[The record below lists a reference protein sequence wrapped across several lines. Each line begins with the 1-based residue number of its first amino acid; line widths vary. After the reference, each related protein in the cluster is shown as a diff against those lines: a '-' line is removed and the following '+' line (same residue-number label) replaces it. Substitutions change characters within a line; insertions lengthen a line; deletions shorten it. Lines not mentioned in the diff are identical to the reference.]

1 MVFSVLVLL
10 AAPRPGPSDE
20 TIGRTLSDI
29 VPGGE
34 LDRFNRCDRIN
45 GFHRITGI
53 REISPIIDPSE
64 DSENRDNQEFK
75 VKFDNTSNHH
85 PHLHRVLP
93 ELYKYYKICE
103 GLSLI
108 EEEGLEFAEE
118 GEERPSRTNPYLVC
132 KNERKVALDYQAC
145 KGLVSL
151 MDGFTYANISAQKI
165 QEIDQSRS
173 YEKIRAETWKKTQM
187 GDNTTTQ
194 LGALEASVRKQGQ
207 HLSQKATLKSGEAL
221 ALKFKIR
228 SFPTRQKVLEL
239 CPDSDRDEDKY
250 AQSFRNNLQEVLA
263 EQFKIGRDEAKSI
276 KEALEDKI
284 HGYEGMTPKDK
295 KEALKKA
302 FEDKK
307 KALKEALKDKI
318 HGYKPTSNESPCE
331 MSMDHFKK
339 MFQNTA
345 VLIAAKEQFF
355 NSLKDTALH
364 TVQKLLS
371 DRQANRISKNIEAL
385 NNRKEQAL
393 KEEGFDPDLLV
404 NECVVNPLIP
414 ACRSQDDPIGFSGG
428 GFDFG
433 GPGNS
438 GTLTPKSQEKI
449 PFLPEDDLEINVAD
463 IPIPRPTKGPKST
476 LSDSVRGQV
485 PQGSRP
491 GFGRAGGAGSGGGPG
506 GGAGASG
513 SSGGVSGKDFKKK
526 GGRRSGRVSDVKG
539 NFKGGGRLFGIG
551 NSRKKKSNDLASL
564 FKKDTKDK
572 INNAILNYRL
582 PASVKGKE
590 DNLFKR
596 ISLRYDKIKGHK
608 RLIEYEVK

>member
-10 AAPRPGPSDE
+10 AAPRPGPSR
-20 TIGRTLSDI
+20 TYSRTLFNAILDIHPGNELDHFDRCDEINRFPGIKGIKVI
-29 VPGGE
+29 VPQDGSQGKDDKVIVPQDGSQGKDDKE
-34 LDRFNRCDRIN
+34 FLVEFRDRYIDNLPLD
-45 GFHRITGI
+45 
-53 REISPIIDPSE
+53 E
-64 DSENRDNQEFK
+64 
-75 VKFDNTSNHH
+75 
-85 PHLHRVLP
+85 VLP
-93 ELYKYYKICE
+93 KLYKYYKICE

-108 EEEGLEFAEE
+108 KDEDLEFAEE
-118 GEERPSRTNPYLVC
+118 DEEIPSRTNPYLVC
-132 KNERKVALDYQAC
+132 KNKRKEALDYQAC

-187 GDNTTTQ
+187 GDNTNTQ
-194 LGALEASVRKQGQ
+194 LGALEASVRKQSQ

-228 SFPTRQKVLEL
+228 SFPTKQKVLKL
-239 CPDSDRDEDKY
+239 CPHSDRDEHEY
-250 AQSFRNNLQEVLA
+250 AGSFKSNLKRVLLN
-263 EQFKIGRDEAKSI
+263 QPKIKDDDDETI
-276 KEALEDKI
+276 KND
-284 HGYEGMTPKDK
+284 
-295 KEALKKA
+295 
-302 FEDKK
+302 
-307 KALKEALKDKI
+307 LKDKI
-318 HGYKPTSNESPCE
+318 DEYHQLTPDENPCE
-331 MSMDHFKK
+331 MSVKQFPK
-339 MFQNTA
+339 MFQNTT

-364 TVQKLLS
+364 TFQKLLS

-414 ACRSQDDPIGFSGG
+414 ACRSRDDPMGFPGG
-428 GFDFG
+428 GFYFG

-438 GTLTPKSQEKI
+438 GTLTPRSQEKI

-491 GFGRAGGAGSGGGPG
+491 GFGRAGGGGSGGGPG
-506 GGAGASG
+506 GGGGASG

-539 NFKGGGRLFGIG
+539 NFKGGGRLFGTG

-564 FKKDTKDK
+564 FKKGTKDK
-572 INNAILNYRL
+572 IHNAILNYRL

-590 DNLFKR
+590 DHLFKR